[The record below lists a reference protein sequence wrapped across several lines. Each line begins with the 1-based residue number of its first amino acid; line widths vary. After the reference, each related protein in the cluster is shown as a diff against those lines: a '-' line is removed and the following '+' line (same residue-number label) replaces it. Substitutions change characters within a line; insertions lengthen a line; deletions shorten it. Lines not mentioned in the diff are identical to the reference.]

1 MSDILWA
8 TLDIGVRVGLVIVVL
23 GGIAV
28 LAAMFYSMFTED
40 HYYDYLNDDNVYDW
54 EKEGI

>member
-23 GGIAV
+23 CGIAV

-40 HYYDYLNDDNVYDW
+40 HYYDYLDREVYDY
-54 EKEGI
+54 EKDGM

>member
-8 TLDIGVRVGLVIVVL
+8 TLDIGVRVVLVIFVL

-40 HYYDYLNDDNVYDW
+40 HYYDQLNDDNVYDW